1 MTEEN
6 YKYRT
11 NPMFL
16 RNQFGIDMP
25 MLQRVSLKDDE
36 KEGLRL
42 IGFDVAKTERDTHF
56 NRFVHFFLYDYK
68 FEDIWNNPD
77 KYVEKLSQYK
87 AVLTPDFSMYIEM
100 NGNMQR
106 YNTFRNR
113 WVGAYL
119 TDKGIRVIPT
129 VSWGLENT
137 FDFCFNGIEKGST
150 VAVSTYMVS
159 AHGNRADQKD
169 FFMAGY
175 NEMLKRIEPETI
187 ICYHYPFPEMDGN
200 ILFVD
205 YDLSSWQHY
214 EDDEVELPYTQMEK
228 YLLGLEKPAPE
239 SNIVVKYNDNPFFT
253 IKGNGSAYGRQW
265 RPNPDKPEDARFF
278 GEPDEI
284 KETFISTKK
293 GGYWVKTKIGKNGK
307 AEYERQFTD
316 HGRAEKHSNLHD
328 QEVIWSGSDNHSSL
342 GKPINYPNGDIPT
355 FKLYKVKGVD
365 SMAEK
370 YANPDYD
377 GDYKTKYEFKQS
389 VEWHSEICFE
399 WQGVEYGIFW
409 MDGDQWLVCLLGTDD
424 SQDVYYK
431 NIDDV
436 MNHKIGDDRLI
447 DICTKFTVIE
457 RTF

>member
-16 RNQFGIDMP
+16 RNQFGTNMP
-25 MLQRVSLKDDE
+25 ILKKASLEENETDD
-36 KEGLRL
+36 LRL
-42 IGFDVAKTERDTHF
+42 IGFDVAKTEKDTHF

-100 NGNMQR
+100 NENMQR

-119 TDKGIRVIPT
+119 ADKGIRVIPT
-129 VSWGLENT
+129 ISWGLENT

-150 VAVSTYMVS
+150 VAVSTYMSS

-187 ICYHYPFPEMDGN
+187 ICYHYPFPEMEGN

-214 EDDEVELPYTQMEK
+214 EDDKIELPYTQMEK
-228 YLLGLEKPAPE
+228 YLLGLEKPSPK
-239 SNIVVKYNDNPFFT
+239 SNIVVKYSNHSYFT
-253 IKGNGSAYGRQW
+253 IKGNGSAYGGQW
-265 RPNPDKPEDARFF
+265 RPNPDKPWEERFF
-278 GEPDEI
+278 GKPSEI
-284 KETFISTKK
+284 KETFIPTKK
-293 GGYWVKTKIGKNGK
+293 GGYWVKTKIGRNGK

-316 HGRAEKHSNLHD
+316 HGRADKHSNPHD
-328 QEVIWSGSDNHSSL
+328 QEVIWSGPDNHPSL
-342 GKPINYPNGDIPT
+342 GTPINYFYGNVPE
-355 FKLYKVKGVD
+355 FKYYKITGENI
-365 SMAEK
+365 MN
-370 YANPDYD
+370 YDYNE
-377 GDYKTKYEFKQS
+377 DYKTKYDFKDS
-389 VEWHSEICFE
+389 VARHAEICFE
-399 WQGVEYGIFW
+399 WLGLEYGIFW
-409 MDGDQWLVCLLGTDD
+409 MDDDQWLVCLLGADD

-436 MNHKIGDDRLI
+436 MNHKIGNDRLI